1 MERLEA
7 TIHGR
12 VQGVGFRANTQRR
25 ARSLEISGWV
35 ANQPDGAVR
44 VVAEGEK
51 ADLDE
56 FLTFLRQGPS
66 AARVREVEKQWSE
79 ASGEFSGFNVRWL

>member
-25 ARSLEISGWV
+25 ARSLDISGWV
-35 ANQPDGAVR
+35 ANHPDGTVR

-51 ADLDE
+51 TDLDE

-66 AARVREVEKQWSE
+66 AARVMEVEKQWAE
-79 ASGEFSGFNVRWL
+79 ATGDFSGFNVRWL

>member
-25 ARSLEISGWV
+25 ARSLNVTGWV
-35 ANQPDGAVR
+35 ANHPDGTVR
-44 VVAEGEK
+44 VVAEGDKSQLEN
-51 ADLDE
+51 
-56 FLTFLRQGPS
+56 FLNFLRRGPS
-66 AARVREVEKQWSE
+66 AARVTGVDEKW
-79 ASGEFSGFNVRWL
+79 ADGTGEFSGFSVRWL